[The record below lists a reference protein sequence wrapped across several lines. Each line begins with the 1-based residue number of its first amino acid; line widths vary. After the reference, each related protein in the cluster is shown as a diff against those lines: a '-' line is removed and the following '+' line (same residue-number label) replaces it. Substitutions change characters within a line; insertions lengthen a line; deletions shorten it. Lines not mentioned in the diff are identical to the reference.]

1 MIKLKP
7 SAHQLLEVQR
17 RKEQDARN
25 KLRLAHYRY
34 RRALYAIGRRF
45 TNQNTGG

>member
-17 RKEQDARN
+17 RKEQDAQN
-25 KLRLAHYRY
+25 KLRLAHYQY
-34 RRALYAIGRRF
+34 RKALYAIGRRF
-45 TNQNTGG
+45 TNLNAGG